1 MVEATHQL
9 QIFTKY
15 EYKCTTHNTIEA
27 RGALPCKAH
36 GDLVIQMSRSSSAC
50 IGGKTID
57 QLSME
62 LVQMKNDN
70 SIF

>member
-15 EYKCTTHNTIEA
+15 EYKCTTHNTIEE
-27 RGALPCKAH
+27 RGALPCKAL

-50 IGGKTID
+50 IGGKNNRSVKHGVGTD
-57 QLSME
+57 E
-62 LVQMKNDN
+62 ER
-70 SIF
+70 